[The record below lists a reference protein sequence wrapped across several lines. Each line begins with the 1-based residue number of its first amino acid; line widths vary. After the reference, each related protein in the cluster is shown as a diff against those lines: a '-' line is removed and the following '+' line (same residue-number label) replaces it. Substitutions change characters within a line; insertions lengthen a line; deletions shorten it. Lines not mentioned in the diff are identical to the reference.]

1 MRYAPDR
8 ARGQFELAA
17 SVNACPMCLGDLV
30 RQTGISGLSY
40 VCIQCQTSIP
50 APRFHAV
57 QPMTP
62 AVISSITHHTLPTMP
77 PVQAA

>member
-8 ARGQFELAA
+8 AGGQFDLAA

-30 RQTGISGLSY
+30 RQMDISGLSY
-40 VCIQCQTSIP
+40 VCVQCQTTIP
-50 APRFHAV
+50 APRRLIQTLRPAIIAPLTRHA
-57 QPMTP
+57 
-62 AVISSITHHTLPTMP
+62 P

>member
-8 ARGQFELAA
+8 AHGQFELAA

-30 RQTGISGLSY
+30 RQTDISGFSY
-40 VCIQCQTSIP
+40 VCVQCQTTIP
-50 APRFHAV
+50 APRRTFQNLRPAIITSLTRHA
-57 QPMTP
+57 
-62 AVISSITHHTLPTMP
+62 P